1 MLSMGRKITE
11 KFEEKFELFL
21 LDRDSKGKSV
31 VRRERE
37 RERDR
42 LSPVSKVHAVE
53 AVESTFI
60 GCKFTGAITGRYNAG
75 Y

>member
-37 RERDR
+37 RDR
-42 LSPVSKVHAVE
+42 LPPVSKVHAVE